1 MAPVASLPDAP
12 LRPPASPGNAAIVR
26 LVYTAFSRLAQNGEV
41 AAYVTRHFDPACE
54 YWPVEEVSP
63 IRGHDALTGWIE
75 RWPEAWDDAWD
86 VVEEIIEDG
95 ELVVAATRVYGRGRR
110 SGMEISQRLFDV
122 FELRD
127 GKVLRVTEYLDRE
140 GALQAAGLV
149 QPQGG
154 RADPLT
160 PHVATAHPDR
170 GS

>member
-1 MAPVASLPDAP
+1 MRS
-12 LRPPASPGNAAIVR
+12 RRTSPAIS
-26 LVYTAFSRLAQNGEV
+26 T
-41 AAYVTRHFDPACE
+41 PACE

-63 IRGHDALTGWIE
+63 IRGHHALTGWIE
-75 RWPEAWDDAWD
+75 RWLEAWDDAWD

-140 GALQAAGLV
+140 GAFQAAGLV
-149 QPQGG
+149 QPQAVEQIRLRRTLRQRIQIEDRDPSALGSNPAELSHHAQRGG
-154 RADPLT
+154 HARA
-160 PHVATAHPDR
+160 
-170 GS
+170 

>member
-1 MAPVASLPDAP
+1 MAPAASGQKAP
-12 LRPPASPGNAAIVR
+12 VRSPASPRNAPIVR
-26 LVYTAFSRLAQNGEV
+26 SLYAAFSRLAQNGAVE
-41 AAYVTRHFDPACE
+41 AYVTRHFDPACE

-75 RWPEAWDDAWD
+75 RWLEAWDDAWD

-95 ELVVAATRVYGRGRR
+95 EVVVAATRVHGRGRR

-140 GALQAAGLV
+140 EALQAAGLLRRR
-149 QPQGG
+149 GG
-154 RADPLT
+154 WADPIT
-160 PHVATAHPDR
+160 PHAGTGLPHR